1 MESTQTNLLSKLE
14 SKFVRE
20 RLKLLGLGFV
30 ESPTLFNYKIYLIEN
45 ESLKDVILLSI
56 VESEIV
62 SGKYI
67 IYWNAI
73 AVSINTSF
81 AFVVE
86 QYKILFILL
95 WLYITISNRF
105 CHAHLFTNC
114 FIFYFLFSPYA
125 ERKSR
130 IYCVSWV
137 WKLIKKTYIPI
148 VE

>member
-67 IYWNAI
+67 IY
-73 AVSINTSF
+73 
-81 AFVVE
+81 
-86 QYKILFILL
+86 
-95 WLYITISNRF
+95 
-105 CHAHLFTNC
+105 
-114 FIFYFLFSPYA
+114 
-125 ERKSR
+125 
-130 IYCVSWV
+130 
-137 WKLIKKTYIPI
+137 
-148 VE
+148 